1 MLSRYSALGLLRM
14 GARPIGLRMAAV
26 VCVPLMAASSAYAQN
41 VITGRVT
48 DVTTGEELP
57 GANVSLVQLSN
68 RGAAT
73 DADGNYRIA
82 GLPAGTYTVRASYVG
97 YATQERTITLSG
109 SPVSVN
115 FALLESEITLADYE
129 VTGYGVQAVRSTET
143 AASSVVNGSEIR
155 SVPVQS
161 VDAAL
166 QGRAAG
172 VQITSASGAPGAGL
186 TVRVRGV
193 GSINAGTQPLYIVD
207 GVQVRSGTTAG
218 NATNALAGLNPA
230 DIENIEVLKDA
241 SAVAIY
247 GAQGANGVVLITTR
261 RGREGP
267 TTFEV
272 STSYGSAEQPTRFD
286 LLNSQELFAAR
297 VEAARNRARIAGTAF
312 TLNDEKAL
320 LYNSILYKLDANGN
334 VVYQNGAPVFFDT
347 LGIGNSRANLDAA
360 INGLPTVDWQD
371 QLFRTGLRR
380 RVDIAAQGGARNV
393 TFRVAGGYDN
403 QEGQVVN
410 SAFERYNLS
419 SAFEFA
425 PTSRIKI
432 ETSVRLARSQGD
444 RTIADGNFV
453 NSPFFQPARMLP
465 WEAVY
470 LDETNGVFNQS
481 TKSGYNPLQI
491 QLLEQRPY
499 QQNQMTASLRGV
511 FQLRQDLVFTAFG
524 GTDYIGLNQRTVR
537 PAAVSAYAPGSVF
550 EQRDNILNLNGYA
563 TLSYVKTFNRVHNV
577 NVLGGVEARGENFE
591 SIGLSGTGL
600 PTGFVTLLPTASPG
614 APSSSDTQFRSL
626 GAFSQV
632 RYDYDQRY
640 FLAASLRR
648 DGSSRFGPDNRY
660 GSFYSVSAAWD
671 AARES
676 FLRGSFVDQLQPRVS
691 YGTTGNSNIGNFDY
705 LTLFSRGGSY
715 SNLTG
720 VRLTQLGDPGLGW
733 EESTQRNMGLDFAF
747 FGGRVS
753 GSLDAYVKENK
764 NLLLTRPLVAD
775 ASVGGGIVKNL
786 GAVENKGF
794 EVLINTVNLDRGGFS
809 WTSSFNIGVNRDK
822 VTRLLDDTTQRIGT
836 SYQVGQS
843 QGYYYLYRWA
853 GVNPADGR
861 SMWYDNNG
869 NITYTPR
876 AILDQRPVGTIYPLS
891 SGGFTNTFAFRGLS
905 LSTFFQFVYK
915 QATFIQQTGYFL
927 LDPTRNDNLDRAI
940 LERWTQPGDLT
951 SVPKLYAFAA
961 AEPGSQSNI
970 LASDRF
976 LEDASYVRLKTL
988 TVGYDLPSAWAR
1000 RLRMKSVNVY
1010 VQGQNLI
1017 TWTHF
1022 SGLDPELVSTAAAAY
1037 PQPRVW
1043 LTGLNVTF

>member
-1 MLSRYSALGLLRM
+1 VSIVQIPSRGASTDVNGHYRIVGLGVGTYSL
-14 GARPIGLRMAAV
+14 
-26 VCVPLMAASSAYAQN
+26 
-41 VITGRVT
+41 RVT
-48 DVTTGEELP
+48 
-57 GANVSLVQLSN
+57 
-68 RGAAT
+68 
-73 DADGNYRIA
+73 
-82 GLPAGTYTVRASYVG
+82 YVG
-97 YATQERTITLSG
+97 YAAQVRTITLAG
-109 SPVSVN
+109 APATVD
-115 FALLESEITLADYE
+115 FALVESEITLADYE
-129 VTGYGVQAVRSTET
+129 VTGYGVQAIRSTET
-143 AASSVVNGSEIR
+143 AASAVVNGSDIR
-155 SVPVQS
+155 SIPVQS

-193 GSINAGTQPLYIVD
+193 GSINAGSQPLYIVD

-241 SAVAIY
+241 AAVAIY

-272 STSYGSAEQPTRFD
+272 STSYGAADQAKRFG

-297 VEAARNRARIAGTAF
+297 VEAARNRARVAGTSF
-312 TLNDEKAL
+312 TFNDEKAL
-320 LYNSILYKLDANGN
+320 LYNSILYQLDANGN
-334 VVYQNGAPVFFDT
+334 VVYQNGAPVFYDT
-347 LGIGNSRANLDAA
+347 LGIGTSRTNLDAA
-360 INGLPTVDWQD
+360 INALPTVDWQD
-371 QLFRTGLRR
+371 ALFRTGMRR
-380 RVDIAAQGGARNV
+380 RVDISAQGGARNV
-393 TFRVAGGYDN
+393 TFRVAGGYTN
-403 QEGQVVN
+403 EEGQVVN

-419 SAFEFA
+419 STLEFA
-425 PTSRIKI
+425 PVSRLKV
-432 ETSVRLARSQGD
+432 ETSVRFARSQGQ
-444 RTIADGNFV
+444 RTTADGNFV

-465 WEAVY
+465 WEAIY
-470 LDETNGVFNQS
+470 LDETNGVYNQN

-491 QLLEQRPY
+491 QTVEQRPY
-499 QQNQMTASLRGV
+499 EQNQMTASLRGI
-511 FQLRQDLVFTAFG
+511 FQVRPDLVFTAFG
-524 GTDYIGLNQRTVR
+524 GTDYLGLSQHTIR
-537 PAAVSAYAPGSVF
+537 PASINAYAPGSVF
-550 EQRDNILNLNGYA
+550 EGRDNILNLNGYA
-563 TLSYVKTFNRVHNV
+563 TLSYIKTFNRLHNL
-577 NVLGGVEARGENFE
+577 NVLGGVEARRE
-591 SIGLSGTGL
+591 SAESVSMSGTGL

-614 APSSSDTQFRSL
+614 APSSSDTQYRSL

-640 FLAASLRR
+640 FFSGSLRR

-660 GSFYSVSAAWD
+660 GTFFSVSAAWD
-671 AARES
+671 MARES

-720 VRLTQLGDPGLGW
+720 VRLTQLGDPSLGW
-733 EESTQRNMGLDFAF
+733 EESTQRNLGLDFSL

-753 GSLDAYVKENK
+753 GSLDGYIKTNE
-764 NLLLTRPLVAD
+764 NLLLNRPLVAD
-775 ASVGGGIVKNL
+775 ASVGGGITKNL
-786 GAVENKGF
+786 GAVENRGF

-822 VTRLLDDTTQRIGT
+822 ITRLLDDTTQRIGT
-836 SYQVGQS
+836 GLTVGES

-869 NITYTPR
+869 NITYSPR
-876 AILDQRPVGTIYPLS
+876 AIIDQRPVGTIYPLS
-891 SGGFTNTFAFRGLS
+891 SGGFINTFTYRGLS

-915 QATFIQQTGYFL
+915 QSTFTQQVGFFL
-927 LDPTRNDNLDRAI
+927 LDPTRNDNLSDDI
-940 LERWTQPGDLT
+940 LERWTTPGNLT
-951 SVPKLYAFAA
+951 SVPKLYAAAA

-970 LASDRF
+970 LSSDRF

-988 TVGYDLPSAWAR
+988 TLGYDLPSAWAR
-1000 RLRMKSVNVY
+1000 RLRMKRVNVY

-1017 TWTHF
+1017 TWTHYK
-1022 SGLDPELVSTAAAAY
+1022 GLDPELISTAAAAY
-1037 PQPRVW
+1037 PQPRLW